1 MAERADDGTVLE
13 TPFDGVDRVD
23 VQSVRFLPRAGVR
36 EEGWFGTRP
45 TGGTARALAIQTM
58 DGYEP
63 SGTSP
68 SVVAPGMAS
77 VDASKHARDDVSD
90 KARRT
95 PRRNLPRRI
104 HRSNH
109 AHAVASLVNRVSNV
123 VSSAFP
129 DVSADKTVTLSM
141 YKQLTI
147 ASMIRPC
154 AVYC

>member
-1 MAERADDGTVLE
+1 VTSMAERADDGTVLE

-77 VDASKHARDDVSD
+77 VDASKR
-90 KARRT
+90 
-95 PRRNLPRRI
+95 
-104 HRSNH
+104 
-109 AHAVASLVNRVSNV
+109 
-123 VSSAFP
+123 
-129 DVSADKTVTLSM
+129 LSM
-141 YKQLTI
+141 PVTTSPTKLVAPHVATSHAESTVRITLTQ
-147 ASMIRPC
+147 
-154 AVYC
+154 